1 MGRLS
6 NISLSVFKAFLLARG
21 LSLIRV
27 SGGHELWSRPGLLRP
42 VVIQTHID
50 PIPEFIILNC
60 LRTIGMTR
68 KDFEKYLKQ

>member
-60 LRTIGMTR
+60 LCTIGMTR